1 MNPEEFKAQL
11 ASMGIKL
18 SDKQMQQF
26 ATYYQMLVEANKH
39 VNLTTI
45 VDEKDVY
52 LKHFYDSI
60 TPVFYDQ
67 SLKTEALTLCDVGA
81 GAGFPSLPMKIV
93 FPNLKVTIVDSLN
106 KRITFLQNL
115 VDALGLDG
123 VELYHARAEEF
134 GGKKSKHR
142 EQYDVATARAVARMS
157 VLSELCLPLVKV
169 GGKMIALKAAQA
181 ETELANGNQAIKTL
195 GGQVVAD
202 EEFSLPVSDDQ
213 RHIIILDKTKKTPKQ
228 YPRKAGTPNK
238 KPIGEPEK

>member
-11 ASMGIKL
+11 TADGIEL
-18 SDKQMQQF
+18 SNHQMDQF
-26 ATYYQMLVEANKH
+26 ATYYQMLVATNEH

-45 VDEKDVY
+45 VDEADVY

-60 TPVFYDQ
+60 TPVFYDK
-67 SLKTEALTLCDVGA
+67 SLQNETLTLCDVGA

-106 KRITFLQNL
+106 KRITFLQDL
-115 VDALGLDG
+115 VDQLGLKD
-123 VELYHARAEEF
+123 VKLYHARAEEF

-142 EQYDVATARAVARMS
+142 EQYDVSTARAVARMS
-157 VLSELCLPLVKV
+157 VLAELCLPLVKV

-181 ETELANGNQAIKTL
+181 ETELVNGNQAIKTL
-195 GGQVVAD
+195 GASVIDD
-202 EEFSLPVSDDQ
+202 EEFNLPVSDDP
-213 RHIIILDKTKKTPKQ
+213 RHIIILSKDKKTPKQ

-238 KPIGEPEK
+238 KPIGEPKK

>member
-1 MNPEEFKAQL
+1 MNPEEFKVQL
-11 ASMGIKL
+11 ASKGIEL
-18 SDKQMQQF
+18 SDHQMQQF
-26 ATYYQMLVEANKH
+26 NTYYQMLIETNEH

-45 VDEKDVY
+45 TDESAVY

-60 TPVFYDQ
+60 TPAFYDL
-67 SLKTEALTLCDVGA
+67 SLQNDHLSLCDVGA
-81 GAGFPSLPMKIV
+81 GAGFPSLPMKII

-142 EQYDVATARAVARMS
+142 EKYDVATARAVARMS

-181 ETELANGNQAIKTL
+181 ETELENGNQAIKTL
-195 GGQVVAD
+195 GGQVVSD
-202 EEFSLPVSDDQ
+202 EEFSLPVSDDK
-213 RHIIILDKTKKTPKQ
+213 RHIIILNKIKKTPKQ

-238 KPIGEPEK
+238 KPIGESAK